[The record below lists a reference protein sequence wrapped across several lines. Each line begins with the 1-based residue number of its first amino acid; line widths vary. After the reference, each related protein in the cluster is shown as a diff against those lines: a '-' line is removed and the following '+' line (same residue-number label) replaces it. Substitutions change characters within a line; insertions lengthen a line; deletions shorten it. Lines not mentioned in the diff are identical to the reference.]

1 MKIYSLK
8 TNFKL
13 NQNFE
18 NNNKKNEDTNCEKN
32 KEKNNKKNDDTNC
45 EKNNENIRKRI
56 MIKFNINNYQYIIL

>member
-13 NQNFE
+13 NQINFE
-18 NNNKKNEDTNCEKN
+18 N
-32 KEKNNKKNDDTNC
+32 NNKKNDDTNC